1 MIRVKIK
8 GTTIFGYVQEDYQE
22 VKLPKIA
29 FFDEEIQEWK
39 RVHKKLIKPAY
50 PRERSPA

>member
-1 MIRVKIK
+1 MIRVQIK
-8 GTTIFGYVQEDYQE
+8 GTTIVGYVQEDYQE

-39 RVHKKLIKPAY
+39 RVNKKLIKPTY
-50 PRERSPA
+50 QKERWPA